1 MIDLQSHLEIWRQQN
16 NQTLWPGKKFPKLT
30 VESDWYNLDTS
41 CNYVSYGR
49 IMNETAIWNQK
60 FRMNLYQYDWI
71 SIACV
76 SETILYKNKI
86 MGGKSTKLTPEELSD
101 LVANQNIRCK
111 ITVSLIMSS
120 AYNFKL
126 MRVKSRNS
134 GMDGSMTLG
143 NIACQRKRTERKRK
157 DCQSQHL

>member
-1 MIDLQSHLEIWRQQN
+1 MIDRQQIFDYQHQFDVN
-16 NQTLWPGKKFPKLT
+16 RTTGPHDLVRYESYPMTWKESLKLT
-30 VESDWYNLDTS
+30 AESGWYNLKIS
-41 CNYVSYGR
+41 CSYVSYDR

-71 SIACV
+71 TIACV

-111 ITVSLIMSS
+111 ITVS
-120 AYNFKL
+120 
-126 MRVKSRNS
+126 
-134 GMDGSMTLG
+134 
-143 NIACQRKRTERKRK
+143 
-157 DCQSQHL
+157 